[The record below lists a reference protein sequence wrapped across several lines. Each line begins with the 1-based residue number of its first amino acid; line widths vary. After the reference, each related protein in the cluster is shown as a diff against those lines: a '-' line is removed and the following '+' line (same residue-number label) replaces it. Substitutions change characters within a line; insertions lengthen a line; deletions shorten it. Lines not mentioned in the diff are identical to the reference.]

1 MDGDWPQPA
10 QPRALLMDVGG
21 VLTTNVFESFAAFS
35 ETETGDRDLVRE
47 LFAHDERAQRLLVEH
62 ECGRMGEAEFSAGM
76 AELLQERCGHA
87 LEPAGLARR
96 MLALTQRDEAMVQA
110 VTKIK
115 QAGVPVA
122 IVSNSMGDRGYES
135 FDMTK
140 LADVIVISGEHGV
153 RKPSRRLYQI
163 ACDGLGVDPTHCVMV
178 DDVPRNLSG
187 AARLGIRGVHH
198 TDAAQTIAELRE
210 LFALDGVV

>member
-1 MDGDWPQPA
+1 VDEDAPQPGE
-10 QPRALLMDVGG
+10 PKALLMDVGG

-35 ETETGDRDLVRE
+35 EAETGDPDAVRE
-47 LFAHDERAQRLLVEH
+47 LFAGDERAQRLLVEH
-62 ECGRMGEAEFSAGM
+62 ECGRMGEAEFSTGM
-76 AELLQERCGHA
+76 ATLLQERCGRT

-96 MLALTQRDEAMVQA
+96 MLALTQRDEAMVDA

-163 ACDGLGVDPTHCVMV
+163 ACDGLGVEPPHCVMV

-198 TDAAQTIAELRE
+198 TNADDTIAQLNE
-210 LFALDGVV
+210 LFGLDV